1 MAGNLRDLLI
11 RLGLDDK
18 QFTAKFNK
26 IERQLVSFSNNARD
40 LGKTLSTNLTL
51 PLGLAAG
58 AAVKTFAD
66 FDRLEKGLDVFADT
80 STSGAEELEKLL
92 DVVRDARTT
101 LDLKSAASASLQL
114 QAVGISADRA
124 RETIKQ
130 LGIAATV
137 SGSQAEDIGEITRQ
151 FAQALSVG
159 RVLEQDL
166 RIIKSRIPAIGKV
179 LQEEFGTVTAEGLRE
194 ANISADEFV
203 DRLTKA
209 IASNEQFQNVQ
220 ISLAKAIETFGIN
233 TQIAA
238 SKLGQLISE
247 TLDLPN
253 LLSKITNEID
263 RLTNF
268 FTSLSEQQRKSIVNF
283 GLILASIGPVVY
295 IVGTLTKGIR
305 VLYRTMITLGLT
317 SLNVVKYFQTLG
329 RALTIL
335 TATTTTATRSM
346 VAFNV
351 VAGNLLLPLIAVAG
365 AVTLGKA
372 AYDNFRNSVAKANRA
387 LDTINRANVESKA
400 KVEEARKEI
409 AQYISILENN
419 EKSIFRADSA
429 LESLNE
435 ATNNQFR
442 SVKVLGE
449 EVIGLQEAQDAYF
462 KSIENAEKLRI
473 LREEQQSLKNEI
485 NATRDAMA
493 SGLITTENFKT
504 GLEFGAYAGSQF
516 TSSLQDLGGKTDND
530 LKILEDNLK
539 KINEQISTLGE
550 QEAITTFQNKIDELV
565 FSVEEL
571 FTNLET
577 ALTGQVELGKILGTD
592 EVDIVKNQIKDVE
605 KAITDAFA
613 NEELRNQTNV
623 IQTLQGELEVLRQ
636 KLVALETTQKV
647 REVFK
652 GLNDELTLLE
662 KRKTILGEDS
672 VENIKKQI
680 EAVGGALE
688 KLLDVGASE
697 SSINKLKQQ
706 ISDLRE
712 ELKPLY
718 LKDPTIIDNLLTSF
732 NNLKKPS
739 LEVIS
744 NANKLDFEYRKVN
757 GTLVKVSKGSK
768 EIRDLTLKAAESAG
782 TLNNAYDRVN
792 STFFKAGQF
801 LAKNVDTVKQFA
813 ANISSGFVDTI
824 VDAFTI
830 RKQAKEDL
838 VEATEKLRLLRA
850 SGEASASQISSIQ
863 DRILELNETIKSTDL
878 FSAIGQSIQK
888 LVVEIGKAIAKALVF
903 AGILTILGTAFPALG
918 AALGFKSGGGNFLKL
933 FTGALGF
940 ADGGLVYG
948 PVNALIGEGQGTNRR
963 NPEVVAPLDKLKGI
977 LAETGGGNMVL
988 TSRLSGSDLLLSVER
1003 AKRNRDR

>member
-1 MAGNLRDLLI
+1 MAGNFRDLLI

-18 QFTAKFNK
+18 EFVAKFNK
-26 IERQLVSFSNNARD
+26 VERQLVSFSNNARD

-203 DRLTKA
+203 DRLTRA

-253 LLSKITNEID
+253 LLNNITNQID

-283 GLILASIGPVVY
+283 GLLLAAIGPVVY
-295 IVGTLTKGIR
+295 TVGTLAKGIR
-305 VLYRTMITLGLT
+305 ILYRGMIALGLT
-317 SLNVVKYFQTLG
+317 SLNVIKYFKTLN
-329 RALTIL
+329 RALVIL
-335 TATTTTATRSM
+335 TTTTRITTRAM

-351 VAGNLLLPLIAVAG
+351 IASQLLLPLIAIVG

-372 AYDNFRNSVAKANRA
+372 AYDNFKNSVAQANRA
-387 LDTINRANVESKA
+387 LDAINKAN
-400 KVEEARKEI
+400 EEAKLRHNEARDSI
-409 AQYISILENN
+409 AEYITV
-419 EKSIFRADSA
+419 
-429 LESLNE
+429 LESSTTSINDKILALAELNRI
-435 ATNNQFR
+435 TNNQFT
-442 SVKVLGE
+442 SVRILESGVE
-449 EVIGLQEAQDAYF
+449 GLKEAQDSYF
-462 KSIENAEKLRI
+462 KSLENVEKLRI
-473 LREEQQSLKNEI
+473 LSQAQQKLKEDIEQTKLSMES
-485 NATRDAMA
+485 ATV
-493 SGLITTENFKT
+493 TTENFKT
-504 GLEFGAYAGSQF
+504 GLQFGAVAGSTF
-516 TSSLQDLGGKTDND
+516 TKSLQGLGKKTNND

-539 KINEQISTLGE
+539 KINEQIEVLGKQKAVE
-550 QEAITTFQNKIDELV
+550 KFKKDAEELAK
-565 FSVEEL
+565 SVEEVYR
-571 FTNLET
+571 NLSESLNT
-577 ALTGQVELGKILGTD
+577 KESLGSILV
-592 EVDIVKNQIKDVE
+592 VDNIDTVKAQIKDVE
-605 KAITDAFA
+605 KAITDAFS
-613 NEELRNQTNV
+613 NKELRKTNV
-623 IQTLQGELEVLRQ
+623 IQKLQVILEDLNKKLKELEAREKIVRIFEDLD
-636 KLVALETTQKV
+636 AEITT
-647 REVFK
+647 
-652 GLNDELTLLE
+652 LE
-662 KRKTILGEDS
+662 KIRDILGEDTT
-672 VENIKKQI
+672 ENIKKQI
-680 EAVGGALE
+680 EAVGSSLE
-688 KLLDVGASE
+688 KAIEAGASKKT
-697 SSINKLKQQ
+697 INKLKQRL
-706 ISDLRE
+706 DGLRE
-712 ELKPLY
+712 SLKPLY
-718 LKDPTIIDNLLTSF
+718 LKDPTVIDNLLVSF
-732 NNLKKPS
+732 NNLKKPT
-739 LEVIS
+739 LEVVS
-744 NANKLDFEYRKVN
+744 NANQLDFEYKNVN
-757 GTLVKVSKGSK
+757 GTLVKVAKGTK
-768 EIRDLTLKAAESAG
+768 EVADLTAKAQESAKETEESFNRWYNG
-782 TLNNAYDRVN
+782 LNKVN
-792 STFFKAGQF
+792 QF
-801 LAKNVDTVKQFA
+801 LVSNIDAIKRFA
-813 ANISSGFVDTI
+813 GSISSGLVDTI
-824 VDAFTI
+824 SEAFTL
-830 RKQAKEDL
+830 RAEAKQEL
-838 VEATEKLRLLRA
+838 VDATEKLRALRA
-850 SGEASASQISSIQ
+850 SGEASASEIQNVQ
-863 DRILELNETIKSTDL
+863 DRIIELNQTIQENDF
-878 FSAIGQSIQK
+878 FSAIGQSIKK
-888 LVVEIGKAIAKALVF
+888 LVIEIGKAIAKALIF
-903 AGILTILGTAFPALG
+903 AGLLTLIGTIFPVFG
-918 AALGFKSGGGNFLKL
+918 ASIGVGTKGNFLKL
-933 FTGALGF
+933 FREGLPF
-940 ADGGLVYG
+940 ANGGLVYG

-977 LAETGGGNMVL
+977 LAESGGGNMVL

>member
-1 MAGNLRDLLI
+1 MAGNFRDLLI

-18 QFTAKFNK
+18 EFVAKFNK
-26 IERQLVSFSNNARD
+26 VERQLVSFSNNARD

-203 DRLTKA
+203 DRLTRA

-253 LLSKITNEID
+253 LLSNITNQID

-295 IVGTLTKGIR
+295 IVGSLANAIR
-305 VLYRTMITLGLT
+305 VLYRSMITLGLT
-317 SLNVVKYFQTLG
+317 SLNVVKYFNTLG
-329 RALTIL
+329 RAFVIL

-346 VAFNV
+346 IAFNIIV
-351 VAGNLLLPLIAVAG
+351 GKLLLPLIAVAG

-372 AYDNFRNSVAKANRA
+372 AYDNFKNSVAKANRA
-387 LDTINRANVESKA
+387 LDTINRANVESKE

-419 EKSIFRADSA
+419 KKSIFRADSA
-429 LESLNE
+429 LKSLNE
-435 ATNNQFR
+435 ATNNQFK
-442 SVKVLGE
+442 SVKILGD
-449 EVIGLQEAQDAYF
+449 EVIGLKEAQDAYF
-462 KSIENAEKLRI
+462 KSIEDAEKLRI
-473 LREEQQSLKNEI
+473 LREEQQKLKKEI
-485 NATRDAMA
+485 TETIDAMYY
-493 SGLITTENFKT
+493 GTKTTENFKT
-504 GLEFGAYAGSQF
+504 GLQFGAFAGSQF
-516 TSSLQDLGGKTDND
+516 TSSLQDLGGKTEND
-530 LKILEDNLK
+530 LKILEKNLA
-539 KINEQISTLGE
+539 KINNEINKLGK
-550 QEAITTFQNKIDELV
+550 QEAITLFQNQIDELV

-571 FTNLET
+571 FTNLDKS
-577 ALTGQVELGKILGTD
+577 LTGQVELGKILGTD
-592 EVDIVKNQIKDVE
+592 EIDIVKNQIKDVE

-613 NEELRNQTNV
+613 NEELKNQTNV

-636 KLVALETTQKV
+636 KLVALESTQKV

-652 GLNDELTLLE
+652 GLNEELALLE

-680 EAVGGALE
+680 EAVGSTLEKALE
-688 KLLDVGASE
+688 IGAAE
-697 SSINKLKQQ
+697 SDINKLKQQ
-706 ISDLRE
+706 LSDLRDD
-712 ELKPLY
+712 LKPLY
-718 LKDPTIIDNLLTSF
+718 LKDPTVIDNLLVSF
-732 NNLKKPS
+732 NNLKKPT
-739 LEVIS
+739 LEVVS
-744 NANKLDFEYRKVN
+744 NANQLDFEYKNVN
-757 GTLVKVSKGSK
+757 GTLVKVAKGTK
-768 EIRDLTLKAAESAG
+768 EVADLTAKAQESAKETEESFTRWYNG
-782 TLNNAYDRVN
+782 LNKVN
-792 STFFKAGQF
+792 QF
-801 LAKNVDTVKQFA
+801 LVSNIDAIKRFA
-813 ANISSGFVDTI
+813 GSISSGLVDTI
-824 VDAFTI
+824 SEAFTL
-830 RKQAKEDL
+830 RAEAKQEL
-838 VEATEKLRLLRA
+838 VDATEKLRTLRA
-850 SGEASASQISSIQ
+850 SGEASASEIQNVQ
-863 DRILELNETIKSTDL
+863 DRIIELNQTIQENDF
-878 FSAIGQSIQK
+878 FSAIGQSIKK
-888 LVVEIGKAIAKALVF
+888 LVIEIGKAIAKALIF
-903 AGILTILGTAFPALG
+903 AGLLTLIGTIFPVFG
-918 AALGFKSGGGNFLKL
+918 ASIGVGTKGNFFKL
-933 FTGALGF
+933 FREGLPF
-940 ADGGLVYG
+940 ANGGLVYG

-977 LAETGGGNMVL
+977 LAESGGGNMVL